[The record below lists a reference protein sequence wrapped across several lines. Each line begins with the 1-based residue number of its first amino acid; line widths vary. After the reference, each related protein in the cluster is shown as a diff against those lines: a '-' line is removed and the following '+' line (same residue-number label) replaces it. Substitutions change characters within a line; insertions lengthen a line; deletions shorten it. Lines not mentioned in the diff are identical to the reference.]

1 MSLEV
6 SAAAHLG
13 EFALD
18 ANFKSESRV
27 TAIFGP
33 SGSGKTSVLNV
44 IAGLLRPERGRVA
57 VDGTVLLD
65 TGAGVFLPPHRRRVG
80 YVFQDGRLF
89 PHLSV
94 KGNLLYGRIF
104 APSSRHHASFEEV
117 VDLLDLGSL
126 LRRGI
131 SALSGGEKQRVA
143 IGRALLSSPRL
154 LLLDEPLSSLD
165 ERRKEEVMPF
175 LEKLR
180 DQASMPI
187 VYVSHVF
194 SEIERLAGTVVLM
207 GCGQVLA
214 VDGASRVNA
223 KVTRIPLRL
232 HAGRGVSAPAF
243 SDATIEFSAASA
255 AAMCAAR
262 TVRTLWCQAVN
273 SISLFASRS

>member
-6 SAAAHLG
+6 SAGTHLG

-18 ANFKSESRV
+18 ADFKSESRV
-27 TAIFGP
+27 TAIFGS

-57 VDGTVLLD
+57 VDGKVLLD
-65 TGAGVFLPPHRRRVG
+65 TGAGVFVSPHRRRIG
-80 YVFQDGRLF
+80 YVFQDDRLF

-94 KGNLLYGRIF
+94 KSNLTYGRIF
-104 APSSRHHASFEEV
+104 AGSSRNHASFEEV
-117 VDLLDLGSL
+117 IDLLDLGSL
-126 LRRGI
+126 LQRGI
-131 SALSGGEKQRVA
+131 AALSGGEKQRVA

-180 DQASMPI
+180 DRASMPI
-187 VYVSHVF
+187 VYVSHVL

-207 GCGQVLA
+207 ASGRVLA
-214 VDGASRVNA
+214 VDDASRVKA
-223 KVTRIPLRL
+223 KAAELR
-232 HAGRGVSAPAF
+232 
-243 SDATIEFSAASA
+243 
-255 AAMCAAR
+255 
-262 TVRTLWCQAVN
+262 
-273 SISLFASRS
+273 

>member
-6 SAAAHLG
+6 SAVARLG
-13 EFALD
+13 AFTLD
-18 ANFKSESRV
+18 ADFKSASRV

-33 SGSGKTSVLNV
+33 SGSGKTSVLNA
-44 IAGLLRPERGRVA
+44 IAGLLRPERCRVA

-65 TGAGVFLPPHRRRVG
+65 TGAGVFVPPHRRRIG
-80 YVFQDGRLF
+80 YVFQDDRLF

-104 APSSRHHASFEEV
+104 SGSSRHHASFEEV
-117 VDLLDLGSL
+117 IDLLDLGSL
-126 LRRGI
+126 LQRGI

-180 DQASMPI
+180 DRASVPI
-187 VYVSHVF
+187 VYVSHVL

-207 GCGQVLA
+207 GSGRVLA
-214 VDGASRVNA
+214 VDDASRVKA
-223 KVTRIPLRL
+223 KASELR
-232 HAGRGVSAPAF
+232 
-243 SDATIEFSAASA
+243 
-255 AAMCAAR
+255 
-262 TVRTLWCQAVN
+262 
-273 SISLFASRS
+273 

>member
-6 SAAAHLG
+6 SAVTRLG
-13 EFALD
+13 KFTLD
-18 ANFKSESRV
+18 AGFKSESRV

-33 SGSGKTSVLNV
+33 SGSGKTSILNV

-57 VDGTVLLD
+57 VDGVVLLD
-65 TGAGVFLPPHRRRVG
+65 TGAGMFVPPHRRRIG
-80 YVFQDGRLF
+80 YVFQDDRLF

-104 APSSRHHASFEEV
+104 LGSSRQHASFEEI

-126 LRRGI
+126 LHRGI

-165 ERRKEEVMPF
+165 ERRKGEVMPF
-175 LEKLR
+175 FEKLR
-180 DQASMPI
+180 DRASMPI
-187 VYVSHVF
+187 VYVSHVL

-207 GCGQVLA
+207 GSGRVLA
-214 VDGASRVNA
+214 VDDASRVKA
-223 KVTRIPLRL
+223 KAHEPR
-232 HAGRGVSAPAF
+232 
-243 SDATIEFSAASA
+243 
-255 AAMCAAR
+255 
-262 TVRTLWCQAVN
+262 
-273 SISLFASRS
+273 

>member
-6 SAAAHLG
+6 SAETRLG
-13 EFALD
+13 DFALD
-18 ANFKSESRV
+18 ASFKSDSRV

-44 IAGLLRPERGRVA
+44 IAGLLHPRRGRAA
-57 VDGTVLLD
+57 VDGVVLLD
-65 TGAGVFLPPHRRRVG
+65 TEAGIFLPPHRRRIG

-94 KGNLLYGRIF
+94 KSNLLYGRVF
-104 APSSRHHASFEEV
+104 ARPEREHALFEEV

-126 LRRGI
+126 LRRGT

-143 IGRALLSSPRL
+143 IGRALLSSPQL

-165 ERRKEEVMPF
+165 ERRKQEVMPF
-175 LEKLR
+175 LAKLR
-180 DQASMPI
+180 DEARMPI

-207 GCGQVLA
+207 DEGQVRA
-214 VDGASRVNA
+214 VDRANRVKA
-223 KVTRIPLRL
+223 EAIQPR
-232 HAGRGVSAPAF
+232 
-243 SDATIEFSAASA
+243 
-255 AAMCAAR
+255 
-262 TVRTLWCQAVN
+262 
-273 SISLFASRS
+273 

>member
-6 SAAAHLG
+6 SAETRLG
-13 EFALD
+13 DFALD
-18 ANFKSESRV
+18 ASFKSDSRV

-44 IAGLLRPERGRVA
+44 IAGLLHPRRGRAA
-57 VDGTVLLD
+57 VDGVVLLD
-65 TGAGVFLPPHRRRVG
+65 TEAGIFLPPHRRRIG

-94 KGNLLYGRIF
+94 KSNLLYGRVF
-104 APSSRHHASFEEV
+104 ARPEREHALFEEV

-126 LRRGI
+126 LRRGT

-143 IGRALLSSPRL
+143 IGRALLSSPQL

-165 ERRKEEVMPF
+165 ERRKQEVMPF
-175 LEKLR
+175 LEKFR
-180 DQASMPI
+180 DQARMPI

-207 GCGQVLA
+207 DEGQVRA
-214 VDGASRVNA
+214 VDRANRVKA
-223 KVTRIPLRL
+223 EAIQPR
-232 HAGRGVSAPAF
+232 
-243 SDATIEFSAASA
+243 
-255 AAMCAAR
+255 
-262 TVRTLWCQAVN
+262 
-273 SISLFASRS
+273 

>member
-6 SAAAHLG
+6 SAATNLG
-13 EFALD
+13 EFVLD
-18 ANFKSESRV
+18 ADFKSESRV

-65 TGAGVFLPPHRRRVG
+65 TGAGVFVPPHRRRIG
-80 YVFQDGRLF
+80 YVFQDDRLF

-94 KGNLLYGRIF
+94 KGNLLYGRVF
-104 APSSRHHASFEEV
+104 AGSSRHHAAFEEV
-117 VDLLDLGSL
+117 VDLLDLGPL

-165 ERRKEEVMPF
+165 ERRKGEVMPF
-175 LEKLR
+175 LETLR

-207 GCGQVLA
+207 GSGRVLA
-214 VDGASRVNA
+214 VDSASRVKA
-223 KVTRIPLRL
+223 KATELR
-232 HAGRGVSAPAF
+232 
-243 SDATIEFSAASA
+243 
-255 AAMCAAR
+255 
-262 TVRTLWCQAVN
+262 
-273 SISLFASRS
+273 

>member
-6 SAAAHLG
+6 SAEARLG
-13 EFALD
+13 DFALD
-18 ANFKSESRV
+18 ASFKSESRV

-57 VDGTVLLD
+57 VDGAVLLD
-65 TGAGVFLPPHRRRVG
+65 TAAGIFLPPHRRRVG

-104 APSSRHHASFEEV
+104 ARRLRQHAAFEEI
-117 VDLLDLGSL
+117 VDLLDLGPL
-126 LRRGI
+126 LRRGP

-143 IGRALLSSPRL
+143 IGRALLSSPLL

-180 DQASMPI
+180 DQARMPI

-207 GCGQVLA
+207 AGGQVRA
-214 VDGASRVNA
+214 VDRASDVKA
-223 KVTRIPLRL
+223 E
-232 HAGRGVSAPAF
+232 A
-243 SDATIEFSAASA
+243 IEP
-255 AAMCAAR
+255 R
-262 TVRTLWCQAVN
+262 
-273 SISLFASRS
+273 

>member
-6 SAAAHLG
+6 SAVAHIG
-13 EFALD
+13 EFSLD
-18 ANFKSESRV
+18 ADFKSESRV

-44 IAGLLRPERGRVA
+44 IAGLLRPARGRVA

-65 TGAGVFLPPHRRRVG
+65 TGTGVFVPPHRRRIG
-80 YVFQDGRLF
+80 YVFQDDRLF

-104 APSSRHHASFEEV
+104 TRSSHQHASFEEV
-117 VDLLDLGSL
+117 IDLLDLGSL
-126 LRRGI
+126 LHRGI
-131 SALSGGEKQRVA
+131 AALSGGEKQRVA

-165 ERRKEEVMPF
+165 ERRKDEVMPF

-180 DQASMPI
+180 DRASMPI
-187 VYVSHVF
+187 VYVSHVL

-207 GCGQVLA
+207 GSGRVLA
-214 VDGASRVNA
+214 VDDASRLKA
-223 KVTRIPLRL
+223 KAAELR
-232 HAGRGVSAPAF
+232 
-243 SDATIEFSAASA
+243 
-255 AAMCAAR
+255 
-262 TVRTLWCQAVN
+262 
-273 SISLFASRS
+273 

>member
-6 SAAAHLG
+6 SAVAHLG

-18 ANFKSESRV
+18 ADFKSESRV

-44 IAGLLRPERGRVA
+44 IAGLLCPERGRVA
-57 VDGTVLLD
+57 VDGAVLVD
-65 TGAGVFLPPHRRRVG
+65 TGAGVFVPPHRRRIG
-80 YVFQDGRLF
+80 YVFQDDRLF

-104 APSSRHHASFEEV
+104 AGSSRHHTAFDEV
-117 VDLLDLGSL
+117 IDLLDLNAL

-165 ERRKEEVMPF
+165 ERRKGEVMPF

-180 DQASMPI
+180 DQASVPI

-207 GCGQVLA
+207 GSGRVLA
-214 VDGASRVNA
+214 VDSASRVKA
-223 KVTRIPLRL
+223 KATELR
-232 HAGRGVSAPAF
+232 
-243 SDATIEFSAASA
+243 
-255 AAMCAAR
+255 
-262 TVRTLWCQAVN
+262 
-273 SISLFASRS
+273 

>member
-6 SAAAHLG
+6 SAVAYLG
-13 EFALD
+13 EFAFD
-18 ANFKSESRV
+18 ADFKSESRV

-44 IAGLLRPERGRVA
+44 IAGLLRPGRGRVA
-57 VDGTVLLD
+57 VDGAVLVD
-65 TGAGVFLPPHRRRVG
+65 TGAGVFVPPHRRRIG
-80 YVFQDGRLF
+80 YVFQDDRLF

-104 APSSRHHASFEEV
+104 AGSSRHHAAFEEV
-117 VDLLDLGSL
+117 TDLLDLGAL

-165 ERRKEEVMPF
+165 ERRKGEVMPF

-207 GCGQVLA
+207 GSGRVLA
-214 VDGASRVNA
+214 VDSASRVKA
-223 KVTRIPLRL
+223 K
-232 HAGRGVSAPAF
+232 
-243 SDATIEFSAASA
+243 ATE
-255 AAMCAAR
+255 
-262 TVRTLWCQAVN
+262 LP
-273 SISLFASRS
+273 

>member
-6 SAAAHLG
+6 SAGTHLG

-18 ANFKSESRV
+18 ADFKSESRV

-65 TGAGVFLPPHRRRVG
+65 TGAGVFVPPHRRRIG
-80 YVFQDGRLF
+80 YVFQDDRLF

-94 KGNLLYGRIF
+94 KGNLTYGRIF
-104 APSSRHHASFEEV
+104 AGASRNHASFEEV
-117 VDLLDLGSL
+117 IDLLDLGSL
-126 LRRGI
+126 LHRGI
-131 SALSGGEKQRVA
+131 AALSGGEKQRVA

-180 DQASMPI
+180 DRASMPI
-187 VYVSHVF
+187 VYVSHVL

-207 GCGQVLA
+207 ASGRVLA
-214 VDGASRVNA
+214 VDDASRVKA
-223 KVTRIPLRL
+223 KAAELR
-232 HAGRGVSAPAF
+232 
-243 SDATIEFSAASA
+243 
-255 AAMCAAR
+255 
-262 TVRTLWCQAVN
+262 
-273 SISLFASRS
+273 

>member
-1 MSLEV
+1 MSLDV
-6 SAAAHLG
+6 SAGTHLG

-18 ANFKSESRV
+18 ADFKSESRV
-27 TAIFGP
+27 TAIFGR

-65 TGAGVFLPPHRRRVG
+65 TGAGVFVPPHRRRIG
-80 YVFQDGRLF
+80 YVFQDERLF

-94 KGNLLYGRIF
+94 KSNLTYGRIF
-104 APSSRHHASFEEV
+104 AGSSRYYASFEEV
-117 VDLLDLGSL
+117 IDLLDLGSL
-126 LRRGI
+126 LHRGI
-131 SALSGGEKQRVA
+131 AALSGGEKQRVA

-180 DQASMPI
+180 DRASMPI
-187 VYVSHVF
+187 VYVSHVL

-207 GCGQVLA
+207 ASGRVLA
-214 VDGASRVNA
+214 VDDASRIKA
-223 KVTRIPLRL
+223 KAAELR
-232 HAGRGVSAPAF
+232 
-243 SDATIEFSAASA
+243 
-255 AAMCAAR
+255 
-262 TVRTLWCQAVN
+262 
-273 SISLFASRS
+273 

>member
-6 SAAAHLG
+6 SAVARLG
-13 EFALD
+13 EFTLD
-18 ANFKSESRV
+18 ADFKSESRV

-33 SGSGKTSVLNV
+33 SGSGKTSVLNA
-44 IAGLLRPERGRVA
+44 IAGLVRPERGRVA

-65 TGAGVFLPPHRRRVG
+65 TGAGIFVPPHRRRIG
-80 YVFQDGRLF
+80 YVFQDDRLF

-104 APSSRHHASFEEV
+104 SGASHHHASFEEV
-117 VDLLDLGSL
+117 IELLALGDLLQ
-126 LRRGI
+126 RGI
-131 SALSGGEKQRVA
+131 AALSGGEKQRVA

-180 DQASMPI
+180 DRARMPI

-207 GCGQVLA
+207 DSGRVLA
-214 VDGASRVNA
+214 VDDASRVKA
-223 KVTRIPLRL
+223 KANEKR
-232 HAGRGVSAPAF
+232 
-243 SDATIEFSAASA
+243 
-255 AAMCAAR
+255 
-262 TVRTLWCQAVN
+262 
-273 SISLFASRS
+273 

>member
-6 SAAAHLG
+6 SAGTHLG

-18 ANFKSESRV
+18 AEFKSESRV

-65 TGAGVFLPPHRRRVG
+65 TGAGVFVPPHRRRIG
-80 YVFQDGRLF
+80 YVFQDDRLF

-94 KGNLLYGRIF
+94 KGNLTYGRIF
-104 APSSRHHASFEEV
+104 AGSSRNHASFEEV
-117 VDLLDLGSL
+117 IDLLDLGSL
-126 LRRGI
+126 LHRGI
-131 SALSGGEKQRVA
+131 AALSGGEKQRVA

-154 LLLDEPLSSLD
+154 FLLDEPLSSLD

-180 DQASMPI
+180 DRASMPI
-187 VYVSHVF
+187 VYVSHVL

-207 GCGQVLA
+207 ASGRVLA
-214 VDGASRVNA
+214 VDDASRVKA
-223 KVTRIPLRL
+223 KAAELR
-232 HAGRGVSAPAF
+232 
-243 SDATIEFSAASA
+243 
-255 AAMCAAR
+255 
-262 TVRTLWCQAVN
+262 
-273 SISLFASRS
+273 

>member
-6 SAAAHLG
+6 SAETRLG
-13 EFALD
+13 DFALD
-18 ANFKSESRV
+18 ASFKSDSRV

-44 IAGLLRPERGRVA
+44 IAGLLHPRRGRAA
-57 VDGTVLLD
+57 VDGVVLLD
-65 TGAGVFLPPHRRRVG
+65 TEAGIFLPPHRRRIG

-94 KGNLLYGRIF
+94 KSNLLYGRVF
-104 APSSRHHASFEEV
+104 ARPEREHALFEEV

-126 LRRGI
+126 LRRGT

-143 IGRALLSSPRL
+143 IGRALLSSPQL

-165 ERRKEEVMPF
+165 ERRKQEVMPF
-175 LEKLR
+175 LAKLR
-180 DQASMPI
+180 DQARMPI

-207 GCGQVLA
+207 DEGQVRA
-214 VDGASRVNA
+214 VDRANRVKA
-223 KVTRIPLRL
+223 
-232 HAGRGVSAPAF
+232 
-243 SDATIEFSAASA
+243 DAIQP
-255 AAMCAAR
+255 R
-262 TVRTLWCQAVN
+262 
-273 SISLFASRS
+273 